1 MKREFLQELTV
12 DGRPLSKDVIDAIMA
27 ENGKD
32 IQAAKTANDA
42 EGLRSQLQQWQEKFT
57 KAQEEHAQQLENLA
71 FQNTVADAIRTAR
84 GRSVKAI
91 TALLDL
97 DTIRTAQ
104 DKQAALSQALEA
116 LKGEAGYLFS
126 EQTPPPYAVGTG
138 TYNHQNQA
146 PDTLAG
152 ALREKFERK

>member
-104 DKQAALSQALEA
+104 DKQAALS
-116 LKGEAGYLFS
+116 
-126 EQTPPPYAVGTG
+126 
-138 TYNHQNQA
+138 
-146 PDTLAG
+146 
-152 ALREKFERK
+152 